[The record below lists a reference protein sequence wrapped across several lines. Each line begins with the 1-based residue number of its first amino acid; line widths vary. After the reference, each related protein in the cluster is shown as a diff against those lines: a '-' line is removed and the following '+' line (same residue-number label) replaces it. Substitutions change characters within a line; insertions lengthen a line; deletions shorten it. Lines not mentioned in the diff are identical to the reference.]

1 MIRNNFSHDTWK
13 DIDLVCFDVDGT
25 LYDQHKLRLFMLRE
39 MFMEVLQTR
48 NVNFIRVLKIYRS
61 LREKAII
68 YPNNFEQILI
78 SETAN
83 LTGCSK
89 DIVKNIIIE
98 WIHIR
103 PLRYLDKCRYAG
115 VMDLFS
121 TLKSHGKN
129 IGIFSD
135 YPAENKIIS
144 LGLTADYIVSA
155 GDTDTPRLKPDP
167 QGLLNIMRRSGSESA
182 NTLLIGDRPERD
194 GEAARKAGTYVLIR
208 STKKHNDF
216 QTFNRYT
223 ESIFSLNS

>member
-1 MIRNNFSHDTWK
+1 MIRNNFSQDTWR

-25 LYDQHKLRLFMLRE
+25 LYDQRKLRLFMLRE
-39 MFMEVLQTR
+39 ILMEVSQTR
-48 NVNFIRVLKIYRS
+48 KVNFIRILKIYRS
-61 LREKAII
+61 LREKAIA
-68 YPNNFEQILI
+68 YPNNFEQLLI

-83 LTGCSK
+83 LAGCSENTVK
-89 DIVKNIIIE
+89 DIITE

-115 VMDLFS
+115 VIDLFS
-121 TLKSHGKN
+121 RLKSHGKK

-144 LGLTADYIVSA
+144 LGLKADYIVYA
-155 GDTDTPRLKPDP
+155 GDKDTPRLKPDP
-167 QGLLNIMRRSGSESA
+167 QGLLNIMQMSGSGPA

-194 GEAARKAGTYVLIR
+194 GIAARKAESYVLLR
-208 STKKHNDF
+208 STKKYNDF